1 MTVRMIHANAYQG
14 FQTSRASYTSDA
26 NGIVAA
32 VALGDILDMIN
43 SGCELVAA
51 PGVESVGLWSN
62 AGAPSNGTSGTLA
75 GAASPGDLLVDTTNK
90 TLYQNTNTLLSPT
103 WTLKASSAGGAL
115 SGTFNGAI
123 GGVTPAAG
131 VFTTLQSTGAATLAT
146 VDGILGSVT
155 PAAATV
161 TTLQSTGA
169 ATLATVNG
177 ILGNVTPAAATV
189 TTLNATGL
197 ATLTSAVLSGY
208 FEGSVGN
215 ALTAVGTNRA
225 SALQLAAQFNNITT
239 AAAGTGVILPVG
251 VIGMEIDNFNAG
263 ANSIKVYASG
273 SETIDTVAGSTGVPL
288 ASAKRCRYKMVAA
301 NTWVSAQWGLPSA

>member
-14 FQTSRASYTSDA
+14 FQTSRASYTSDS
-26 NGIVAA
+26 NGIIAA

-51 PGVESVGLWSN
+51 PGVESVGVWSN

-103 WTLKASSAGGAL
+103 WVSRSGVL
-115 SGTFNGAI
+115 SGTFDGVV

-131 VFTTLQSTGAATLAT
+131 TFTTLQSTGAATLAT

-155 PAAATV
+155 PAAGTH
-161 TTLQSTGA
+161 
-169 ATLATVNG
+169 
-177 ILGNVTPAAATV
+177 

-197 ATLTSAVLSGY
+197 TSLASATLTGY
-208 FEGSVGN
+208 FQGSVAN
-215 ALTAVGTNRA
+215 SLTAIGTNIG
-225 SALQLAAQFNNITT
+225 SALQLAKQYNVIGT
-239 AAAGTGVILPVG
+239 AASTAVGVILPVG
-251 VIGMEIDNFNAG
+251 VLGMEIDINVLNVTA
-263 ANSIKVYASG
+263 ATIHVYANG
-273 SETIDTVAGSTGVPL
+273 SETIDTQVGSTGVAL
-288 ASAKRCRYKMVAA
+288 AKQKTCRYKFVAA
-301 NTWVSAQWGLPSA
+301 NTWVSSLWGGASA